1 MANVDPIERTHGTN
15 NPPVSKKSYPIAG
28 ILTTVY
34 GLEELPKNGKTVSCL
49 WLLHPRLS
57 KQERME
63 AIAAAAINAWNERLA
78 RQSSGQPHGLIAV
91 SFDQRNHGTRLIDKV
106 ANEAWRS
113 GNPRHAQDMF
123 SCFQGTAT
131 DTSQLINY
139 LPAYVF
145 PADEYTMTS
154 HMVLGVSLG
163 GHAAW
168 HCILHD
174 YRITSAVVVI
184 GCADYAR
191 VMKDRAR
198 LSKRETYM
206 SSDPPGSKFMGSTD
220 FPRSLVEALDKYD
233 PAALLMAEMKITDED
248 YTREPTE
255 KEKTKL
261 LPLMREHLQGKRIL
275 NMAGGADK
283 LVPYRMSEPFLK
295 WLKKAIGPN
304 GWFSGRDVYLEDK
317 VYEGAGHEMTPAM
330 LQDAVQFIVDSTARE
345 CGGKESK
352 M

>member
-1 MANVDPIERTHGTN
+1 MCIRD
-15 NPPVSKKSYPIAG
+15 S
-28 ILTTVY
+28 LTTVY
-34 GLEELPKNGKTVSCL
+34 GLDELPKDAKTVSCL

-63 AIAAAAINAWNERLA
+63 PIAAAAINAWRARL
-78 RQSSGQPHGLIAV
+78 RKQSGGAQQHGLIGV
-91 SFDQRNHGTRLIDKV
+91 SFDQRNHGTRLVDKV
-106 ANEAWRS
+106 SNEAWRA

-131 DTSQLINY
+131 DVSQLLHY

-145 PADEYTMTS
+145 PSDECKITS

-168 HCILHD
+168 HCLLHD
-174 YRITSAVVVI
+174 NRISTAIVVI

-198 LSKRETYM
+198 LSKLKTWT
-206 SSDPPGSKFMGSTD
+206 SSDPPGSEFMGSTD
-220 FPRSLVEALDKYD
+220 FPKSLVEALDKYD
-233 PAALLMAEMKITDED
+233 PAALLMAEMNITDEN
-248 YTREPTE
+248 YTRDPTDN
-255 KEKTKL
+255 EKTKL
-261 LPLMREHLQGKRIL
+261 MPLMREHLQGKRIL

-283 LVPYRMSEPFLK
+283 LVPYKMSEPFLK

-304 GWFSGRDVYLEDK
+304 GWFTGRDVHLEDK
-317 VYEGAGHEMTPAM
+317 VYDLSLIHISEPTRPY
-330 LQDAVQFIVDSTARE
+330 
-345 CGGKESK
+345 
-352 M
+352 